1 MTNNMKTEIAK
12 WGIYYMPNRE
22 GKFFANLKPELQA
35 TFEKQDEAIEAL
47 PSFVYM
53 DELHSGY
60 SIKPIYNTGA

>member
-1 MTNNMKTEIAK
+1 MKNEIAK

-22 GKFFANLKPELQA
+22 GKLFAGLKPVLQA
-35 TFEKQDEAIEAL
+35 TFQTQDEAIDAL
-47 PSFVYM
+47 PSFCYL